1 LGVNPDGSLAALL
14 DDCADA
20 AVAALVSAPVWARDE
35 FMVLR
40 DRVGKSL
47 MSTTLDIVSRV
58 EKVLAVAHEVQLL
71 VPAQPA
77 RAQAETITDIR
88 GQLDRLLPPRFV
100 TRTGAPRLTDLVR
113 YLTAIRRR
121 LDQVPHAINADRQR
135 MAQVHAVQDA
145 YDDLVQALPPAR
157 KTAADVGDIAWQ
169 IEELRVSL
177 WAQQLGT
184 PRPISEQRI
193 YRAIHVVSE
202 NL

>member
-1 LGVNPDGSLAALL
+1 MRRYGTDQP
-14 DDCADA
+14 
-20 AVAALVSAPVWARDE
+20 SAHTCSERARDE
-35 FMVLR
+35 FIALR

-47 MSTTLDIVSRV
+47 VSTTLDVVSRV
-58 EKVLAVAHEVQLL
+58 EKVLAAAHEVQLL
-71 VPAQPA
+71 VPAQPT
-77 RAQAETITDIR
+77 RAQVDAITDVR
-88 GQLDRLLPPRFV
+88 AQLDRLLPPRFV
-100 TRTGAPRLTDLVR
+100 TRTGAMRLTDLVR

-121 LDQVPHAINADRQR
+121 LDQLPHAINADHQR

-145 YDDLVQALPPAR
+145 YDDLIRALPPAR

-193 YRAIHVVSE
+193 YRAIHAVSE